1 MIQVNLLPEEMRKI
15 ERMRKVKVNVAL
27 LVGAAAVLAAVV
39 IGVILFVVGRR
50 MRDLAE
56 VKRRLREITPQREEA
71 DAVVK
76 KKQEIA
82 KELGALDAFS
92 ARRLLWGRTLN
103 AISDA
108 MPSELFLGRIGYNSK
123 PPVLLTVKGEA
134 VPGAGNE
141 KVVEFIESLRRTPF
155 FIDAF
160 PHLDYAIES
169 LDQGRRSFEIK
180 CAPPGAA
187 QPDKAKK
194 KK

>member
-27 LVGAAAVLAAVV
+27 LVGGGGA
-39 IGVILFVVGRR
+39 GGRR
-50 MRDLAE
+50 HRRHPLRRGAPDADLAE

-108 MPSELFLGRIGYNSK
+108 MPRELFLGRIGYNSK